1 MSDLLLKGEYIG
13 DKLRILA
20 TDGKTL
26 NILKKGQYERI
37 GLVPIMDG
45 EQGKLGRPK
54 FVERNE
60 EKIHDDAKDRGADVL
75 VTFDGRGRQYTA
87 GLARV
92 IDEKLR
98 KRLGLPLDPAF

>member
-1 MSDLLLKGEYIG
+1 MSDLLLNGEYIG
-13 DKLRILA
+13 DKLRVLA

-26 NILKKGQYERI
+26 KILDKGQYERV
-37 GLVPIMDG
+37 GLVPIVDG
-45 EQGKLGRPK
+45 ERGKLGRPK
-54 FVERNE
+54 FVKRNE
-60 EKIHDDAKDRGADVL
+60 GAICKDAKDRGADVL
-75 VTFDGRGRQYTA
+75 VEFDGRGRQYTA